1 MMTTD
6 RELKL
11 LASKQPELVVF
22 RLSNEDNLERLYW
35 NAKPTDVG
43 KLKQVTDREMDWLIR
58 QAEEKLTVNELSI
71 YADNLDAI
79 CVPTHICP
87 LTHWQAVI
95 LSTWQQRLEALCRV
109 WEQEN
114 NL

>member
-1 MMTTD
+1 MMNKAAS
-6 RELKL
+6 EQQLKL
-11 LASKQPELVVF
+11 LASKLPELVYITVDKNIAF
-22 RLSNEDNLERLYW
+22 F
-35 NAKPTDVG
+35 TTG
-43 KLKQVTDREMDWLIR
+43 CTVTDREMDWLIR